1 MNRRFYFRFLI
12 TFIFALV
19 VLFPRSGNA
28 QANIEITP
36 EEPEYTFGDQITFRA
51 SLNFEDQIDEVLL
64 FMRTGDDSDLQV
76 HPVSMDEFGH
86 LNAQVDL
93 GDYPLAGYANITYWY
108 QVNTPKGETF
118 TSKQFSFDY
127 VDNRFQWRTLSREP
141 FTIHWYRGDLAFGE
155 EVLNVSL
162 EGLRNIQDLLAVFFP
177 QGMDVYV
184 YDSVQALQAA
194 LPNGGQNWLAGHA
207 DPVGG
212 VILVSLPPGPDQRL
226 EMERQIPHELMHIG
240 LNYTDSHA
248 YDNLPTWFNEGL
260 ASLVELYPNP
270 EYQVL
275 IDNAYES
282 NQLLPFTSLCHSFPN
297 DAGRGLQAYAQSASF
312 TQYLYDR
319 FGEPGLNRLIAA
331 YASGMSCESG
341 VEQALGTDLTG
352 LESGWRRENFTDLT
366 IARTYQEF
374 LPWLVLLV
382 VILAGPVI
390 LAISILRR
398 RTVRVDI

>member
-1 MNRRFYFRFLI
+1 
-12 TFIFALV
+12 
-19 VLFPRSGNA
+19 
-28 QANIEITP
+28 
-36 EEPEYTFGDQITFRA
+36 
-51 SLNFEDQIDEVLL
+51 
-64 FMRTGDDSDLQV
+64 
-76 HPVSMDEFGH
+76 
-86 LNAQVDL
+86 
-93 GDYPLAGYANITYWY
+93 
-108 QVNTPKGETF
+108 
-118 TSKQFSFDY
+118 
-127 VDNRFQWRTLSREP
+127 
-141 FTIHWYRGDLAFGE
+141 
-155 EVLNVSL
+155 
-162 EGLRNIQDLLAVFFP
+162 
-177 QGMDVYV
+177 MDVYV

-207 DPVGG
+207 NPDGE
-212 VILVSLPPGPDQRL
+212 VILVSLPPGPEQRL

-240 LNYTDSHA
+240 LSYTDSHA
-248 YDNLPTWFNEGL
+248 YSNLPTWFNEGL

-282 NQLLPFTSLCHSFPN
+282 DQLLPFTSLCHSFPT
-297 DAGRGLQAYAQSASF
+297 DAGHGLQAYAQSASF

-319 FGEPGLNRLIAA
+319 FGEPGFNRLIAA

-398 RTVRVDI
+398 RTVRADI

>member
-1 MNRRFYFRFLI
+1 MNRRFSFWFLI
-12 TFIFALV
+12 TFIFALL
-19 VLFPRSGNA
+19 VLFPRFVSA

-36 EEPEYTFGDQITFRA
+36 EEPEYTFGDQISFGA
-51 SLNFEDQIDEVLL
+51 SLTYNDQIDEILL
-64 FMRTGDDSDLQV
+64 FIQTGDDSDLQV
-76 HPVSMDEFGH
+76 HPVSLDEFGH
-86 LNAQVDL
+86 LTAQVDL
-93 GDYPLAGYANITYWY
+93 REYPLAGYANITYWY

-127 VDNRFQWRTLSREP
+127 VDNRFQWRSLSGDP
-141 FTIHWYRGDLAFGE
+141 FTIHWYRGDLVFGE

-162 EGLRNIQDLLAVFFP
+162 EGLRTIQDLLAVFFP
-177 QGMDVYV
+177 QSMDVYV
-184 YDSVQALQAA
+184 YDSVQALQSA

-207 DPVGG
+207 NPDGG
-212 VILVSLPPGPDQRL
+212 VILVSLPPGPEQRL

-240 LNYTDSHA
+240 LSYTDSHA
-248 YDNLPTWFNEGL
+248 YSNLPTWFNEGL

-282 NQLLPFTSLCHSFPN
+282 DQLLPFTSLCHSFPT
-297 DAGRGLQAYAQSASF
+297 DAGHGLQAYAQSASF

-319 FGEPGLNRLIAA
+319 FGEPGFNRLIAA

-398 RTVRVDI
+398 RTVRADI